1 MAGPIH
7 PVGST
12 PSDAPS
18 GEDVMVVGGTTPS
31 GLVAGLAVAAS
42 GALLVGTSG
51 VSASAS
57 FTPAAA
63 AYDAA
68 DIMDVAKELA
78 FTRADGSAVPSG
90 SVIRITAAT
99 TKIDITGI
107 PATQTSYTL
116 HLYSVTPPS
125 AQADGATWT
134 LASGDLASYLGSI
147 DLGTPADLGAALYIR
162 TGALTVDLKLAG
174 TRVFGRL
181 VTAGAHT
188 AAAVAR
194 QVTLI
199 GVVQ

>member
-1 MAGPIH
+1 M
-7 PVGST
+7 
-12 PSDAPS
+12 
-18 GEDVMVVGGTTPS
+18 
-31 GLVAGLAVAAS
+31 
-42 GALLVGTSG
+42 
-51 VSASAS
+51 SAT
-57 FTPAAA
+57 F
-63 AYDAA
+63 
-68 DIMDVAKELA
+68 
-78 FTRADGSAVPSG
+78 ADGAAVSSG

-99 TKIDITGI
+99 TKIDVTSV
-107 PATQTSYTL
+107 PAGQASYTL

-125 AQADGATWT
+125 AQADNDAWT
-134 LASGDLASYLGSI
+134 LASADLPSYLGSI

-174 TRVFGRL
+174 TSVFGRL